1 LHFLAAATLG
11 TPLGVVGVASPMSTA
26 AATSPLRRDHL
37 MVEIVTGCEPAAT
50 HKPATTAVSDA
61 EFYVADP
68 GFLVRAAVRNDADG
82 ISYNPL
88 SVRN

>member
-1 LHFLAAATLG
+1 
-11 TPLGVVGVASPMSTA
+11 
-26 AATSPLRRDHL
+26 

-50 HKPATTAVSDA
+50 HKAATTDVSDA